1 MCLCVCVCWLAG
13 LVCQCLIYSFQSANI
28 SLLMIY
34 KILRDV
40 FFKKTI
46 FIIISGDHD

>member
-1 MCLCVCVCWLAG
+1 MFVCVCWLAG
-13 LVCQCLIYSFQSANI
+13 LVCQCLIYSFQSNI

-40 FFKKTI
+40 FFKKNI
-46 FIIISGDHD
+46 FIIISGDHE

>member
-1 MCLCVCVCWLAG
+1 MCWLAG

>member
-1 MCLCVCVCWLAG
+1 MFVCVCWLAG

-40 FFKKTI
+40 FLKKTI
-46 FIIISGDHD
+46 FIIISGDHE